1 MKRDTIILG
10 LIIIFLLL
18 MASCLFP
25 TDQSLDRETRTDSSE
40 AALSQSAAA
49 DSSAS
54 NLPEED
60 ESSAEDW
67 LPAGSYTVG
76 DSLPAGS
83 YVLRQ
88 LPDKAVGYV
97 RVTKGKKS
105 LLEQNFEQCLF
116 LSLED
121 GQGIS
126 FSGASLRSA
135 EGFQQKVNLSQ
146 VEPGMYRVGVDIPA
160 GRYEI
165 SESEDQPMCSYA
177 VYPSDSVKRKAR
189 EQNYVL
195 GTATVE
201 VSDGELLDLI
211 GCSAQKQ

>member
-1 MKRDTIILG
+1 MKRQNIILAG
-10 LIIIFLLL
+10 VVLFFLLL
-18 MASCLFP
+18 ASFLLP
-25 TDQSLDRETRTDSSE
+25 TDQSMD
-40 AALSQSAAA
+40 AASGAESAPPASVSQKEDVSGA
-49 DSSAS
+49 SAS
-54 NLPEED
+54 ASD

-97 RVTKGKKS
+97 RVTKGKKA

-135 EGFQQKVNLSQ
+135 EGFQQKVNLEQ
-146 VEPGMYRVGVDIPA
+146 LDPGMYRVGVDIPV
-160 GRYEI
+160 GSYEI
-165 SESEDQPMCSYA
+165 AESEDQPMCSYA

-189 EQNYVL
+189 EQNYVM
-195 GTATVE
+195 GSITVE
-201 VSDGELLDLI
+201 VSNGELLDLI

>member
-1 MKRDTIILG
+1 MKRQNIILG
-10 LIIIFLLL
+10 GVLLFLLA
-18 MASCLFP
+18 MASFVFP
-25 TDQSLDRETRTDSSE
+25 TDQSLDTASGAESAPPASV
-40 AALSQSAAA
+40 SQTEPAPDA
-49 DSSAS
+49 SAS
-54 NLPEED
+54 ASD

-83 YVLRQ
+83 YVLQQ

-105 LLEQNFEQCLF
+105 LLEKNFEQCLF

-135 EGFQQKVNLSQ
+135 EGFQQKVNLSLL
-146 VEPGMYRVGVDIPA
+146 EPGMYRVGVDIPA
-160 GRYEI
+160 GRYELA
-165 SESEDQPMCSYA
+165 ESEDQPMCSYA

-189 EQNYVL
+189 KQNYVM
-195 GTATVE
+195 GSITVE
-201 VSDGELLDLI
+201 VSNGELLDLI